1 MLLGMASPG
10 YSEIKLDV
18 NDAGFIVHSHLSRIL
33 VQAQAFISQVSSMII
48 GGGCTRDKSEYVK
61 TSSSLLCW

>member
-1 MLLGMASPG
+1 MLLGMVPPE

-48 GGGCTRDKSEYVK
+48 GGDCTKD
-61 TSSSLLCW
+61 